1 MDFATTGR
9 DDPTD
14 ILLGNLLCC
23 DPLPLRKDAMK
34 VLIHLGG
41 ERTAK
46 ILEKLLM
53 DQQEDHRIRLLAA
66 RAIGQMGFKSSSQ
79 ALIRALD
86 DTYPSV
92 RHEATIAL
100 GVIGNR
106 DASFALMRLLESKS
120 CYVRGVAA
128 RSLIQILGVPVCV
141 PEMENIELLTRLLCS
156 GDSRIK
162 DALLCA
168 GSPARA
174 TLDAML
180 YGDSF
185 STRSQAAQTLALEVQ
200 RIVDQLPPG
209 RCVFQWLKSQGISA
223 QSIGRLYSFR
233 ITYQRKT
240 VTKVENSGFDSIS
253 RTLCGERP
261 LQLSPAAFAPGLNNK
276 ISPDDNI
283 GPNDKIIE
291 DVHLKSLLSKH
302 GAYSLKR
309 MGRTLV
315 APMAKGYLAIK
326 LCVKEGDE
334 ARLLYEARMQRHLQG
349 FGLSS
354 CIPQPQGGLFRIE
367 GLPSWIEAELGLV
380 HARGICY
387 IANSDYFRY
396 LSDPLL
402 FEDEMRCG
410 LMSCSEDLGR
420 LTRAG
425 LIHNSL
431 IPLFHNQERAP
442 GGNCGYRW
450 NRKLAGRLDNWME
463 SCRFPNLRLSGI
475 ADLEHMEMH
484 SSVSSHA
491 LQAYVGEHLFSMSL
505 VLGCYLC
512 RRGPFD
518 QKAMGQILKDCFK
531 KYYQSLTRS
540 DPEPLDDV
548 IDWDSLACRMTEEM
562 GAAHTNKEANAAD
575 GPHLGLHN
583 GPFPIPELLRAIH
596 IASTFAVLEL
606 QARLHS
612 GV

>member
-1 MDFATTGR
+1 MDSATTGR

-14 ILLGNLLCC
+14 ILLENLIRCG
-23 DPLPLRKDAMK
+23 PLPLRKDAMK
-34 VLIHLGG
+34 MLVHLGG
-41 ERTAK
+41 ERTAEALK
-46 ILEKLLM
+46 KLLM
-53 DQQEDHRIRLLAA
+53 NPQEDHRIRLLAA
-66 RAIGQMGFKSSSQ
+66 RALGQMGFKSSSQ

-86 DTYPSV
+86 DAYPSV

-100 GVIGNR
+100 GMIGNR

-120 CYVRGVAA
+120 CYVRGAAA

-141 PEMENIELLTRLLCS
+141 PERENIELLIRLLCS

-168 GSPARA
+168 GLPARA
-174 TLDAML
+174 ALDTML
-180 YGDSF
+180 DSDSF
-185 STRSQAAQTLALEVQ
+185 SMRSQAAQTLAQEVR

-209 RCVFQWLKSQGISA
+209 RCVFRWLKSQGISA

-240 VTKVENSGFDSIS
+240 VTKVENSGFDSVS

-261 LQLSPAAFAPGLNNK
+261 LQLSLAAFAPG
-276 ISPDDNI
+276 
-283 GPNDKIIE
+283 PNDKIGLSDKIIE
-291 DVHLKSLLSKH
+291 NVHLKSLLSKH
-302 GAYSLKR
+302 GAYSLIR

-315 APMAKGYLAIK
+315 APMAKGHLAIK
-326 LCVKEGDE
+326 LCIKEGDE

-367 GLPSWIEAELGLV
+367 GLPSWMEAELGLV
-380 HARGICY
+380 HAHGICY
-387 IANSDYFRY
+387 IANPDYFRY

-402 FEDEMRCG
+402 SEDDMRCG
-410 LMSCSEDLGR
+410 LMSCAEDLGR
-420 LTRAG
+420 LAGDG

-431 IPLFHNQERAP
+431 IPLFHNQERAS
-442 GGNCGYRW
+442 GGNCSYRW
-450 NRKLAGRLDNWME
+450 NRKLAGRLDNWMD

-484 SSVSSHA
+484 SQVSSHA
-491 LQAYVGEHLFSMSL
+491 LQVYAGKHLFSMSL

-518 QKAMGQILKDCFK
+518 QKAVGQILEDCFK

-562 GAAHTNKEANAAD
+562 GAAHTNKEANAAN

-606 QARLHS
+606 QARSHT
-612 GV
+612 GI